1 MSEAEGPVLVRDT
14 LTRISGLT
22 WQELCRLVPTISSP
36 AIAYHMNGQLWADEN
51 EMRTLV
57 GETLLAC
64 THLSYFHRL
73 SIAEE
78 WDIDTE
84 YFKSLI
90 AED

>member
-1 MSEAEGPVLVRDT
+1 MEGPYEVKPVLMN
-14 LTRISGLT
+14 LSGLS
-22 WQELCRLVPTISSP
+22 WRELCGLVPSINSP
-36 AIAYHMNGQLWADEN
+36 SIAFSRGGKLVAEEDD
-51 EMRTLV
+51 MRTLV

-64 THLSYFHRL
+64 THMSYFHRL

-90 AED
+90 ADE